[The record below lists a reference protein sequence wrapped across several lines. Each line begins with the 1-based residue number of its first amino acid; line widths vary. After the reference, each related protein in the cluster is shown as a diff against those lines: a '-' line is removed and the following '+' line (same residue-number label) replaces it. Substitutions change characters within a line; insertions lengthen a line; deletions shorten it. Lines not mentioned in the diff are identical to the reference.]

1 MLSPAEQQPSPRL
14 ASAARGEPVEIASAG
29 APLQATYYGARDP
42 APPGPRLAVLILER
56 ASTHDVPG
64 RLARALAAAGYA
76 ALVVDVRPGAGR
88 PDSDVDARISDARA
102 ALTALRGRAAPE
114 RTVLVGDVS
123 LAAVVAHCGAAEHAD
138 GLVLVGSRLPTE
150 AQPSDLD
157 VFDALE
163 PFTGAALLLG
173 AGDTET
179 QGSAAGMLAAHAESW
194 RLGAAGRHLEL
205 GVVDGPRATLPVG
218 TDHHLEPGAYA
229 GVVVELTVQWLERR
243 FGPGYPRAW
252 QGPPPARDVPPPA
265 RPEGIEVQVPL
276 LATGATLVPVPE
288 GTPGATSGAWR
299 LELPDGRAFA
309 LTDALRRLVSL
320 VDGHRPVGAIAAE
333 LSATMGRPIGAEQ
346 VGHLLRERLAP
357 LGVLEPDAR
366 GEGGED
372 ESGMTDILIRCYEP
386 HDRLRALLDNLTKVT
401 RSPYN
406 ILLIVGKRSAV
417 LNQNVG
423 LDRARTRYAV
433 FLDDDVILTE
443 GWLERLRETMDRT
456 GAGAVS
462 ARQLRM
468 DGSPL
473 STAAACGEGNI
484 VEALSGGACFM
495 FRTDVGLRFDETYV
509 RSQWDDVDFM
519 FHLFERG
526 YNAYVDGRVDFYH
539 HNDPKVWRAQ
549 NLCHFVDKWT
559 GKGLLRGW
567 ALYTYENGS
576 AFMPCFGP
584 TDEAAPESEG

>member
-1 MLSPAEQQPSPRL
+1 VLGQCA
-14 ASAARGEPVEIASAG
+14 VE
-29 APLQATYYGARDP
+29 
-42 APPGPRLAVLILER
+42 
-56 ASTHDVPG
+56 G
-64 RLARALAAAGYA
+64 RLDG
-76 ALVVDVRPGAGR
+76 LVFVGATFIDDYFRENYKGVLSGLVDVRQ
-88 PDSDVDARISDARA
+88 
-102 ALTALRGRAAPE
+102 
-114 RTVLVGDVS
+114 
-123 LAAVVAHCGAAEHAD
+123 VAD
-138 GLVLVGSRLPTE
+138 
-150 AQPSDLD
+150 DLD
-157 VFDALE
+157 MFPALADFDGPLLFIHGDGDLFLQAS
-163 PFTGAALLLG
+163 PIALLVARL
-173 AGDTET
+173 ET
-179 QGSAAGMLAAHAESW
+179 WSQRGE
-194 RLGAAGRHLEL
+194 GRQYEL
-205 GVVDGPRATLPVG
+205 CSIQNA
-218 TDHHLEPGAYA
+218 DHTFSRQPHEGIVIEQTAQW
-229 GVVVELTVQWLERR
+229 VQRY
-243 FGPGYPRAW
+243 FGPGYPAAW
-252 QGPPPARDVPPPA
+252 QGPPPAGEVAPPA
-265 RPEGIEVQVPL
+265 RAEGIEVQVPL
-276 LATGATLVPVPE
+276 LATGATLVPVSD
-288 GTPGATSGAWR
+288 GAPDAATGAWR

-309 LTDALRRLVSL
+309 LTDALRRLVGL

-333 LSATMGRPIGAEQ
+333 LSAALGRPISAEQ

-366 GEGGED
+366 GEGGEE

-433 FLDDDVILTE
+433 FLDDDVLLTE

-473 STAAACGEGNI
+473 STACACGEGNV

-495 FRTDVGLRFDETYV
+495 FRTDLGLRFDETYV

-526 YNAYVDGRVDFYH
+526 YKAYVDGRVDFYH

-567 ALYTYENGS
+567 AMYTYENGS

-584 TDEAAPESEG
+584 TDEAAPEAGR